1 MAQENITIKFTPEGD
16 KVLIAALKQLDIVT
30 KRLQGSTSKY
40 EKELGLLNRKL
51 KKSNDLAERKT
62 KQLRLQ
68 STAFATL
75 RSNLLLYS
83 FGIGLANKAIL
94 SFVEKSAKI
103 ENLERGF
110 ENLTKSIDTNGDSLR
125 RLQDA
130 TDGTVN
136 SADLLKQANNAMM
149 LGVVKSDKE
158 MAQLFDT
165 AQRLGQ
171 ALGKDTVSSI
181 ESLVTGMGR
190 QSRLMLD
197 NLGIIVKAED
207 AYLRYAKK
215 IGVSKDSLSDL
226 QRKEAFNQEVLRVS
240 SKLVRQLG
248 DEHLSASSDIE
259 RMNSAMTDISIVIGK
274 ILTPVITETASILQ
288 GLSKLMN
295 PQVMQM
301 YGLSVGFVATAF
313 LSYERAVKGATLAT
327 SIFLKV
333 TKIGLILSTV
343 TLISELG
350 ISFFGLRNKTKKAN
364 ETQGEFTEGQKE
376 LGDAASSARLEILK
390 QVKTLDELLKI
401 GEKSK
406 KNLLAVAKSEKT
418 RIEGL
423 IEQKTLQLEIAQN
436 QMKSGRDLF
445 DVEDTRLKQARTS
458 LMQAKTDVVER
469 KKILD
474 DLLQKQKEF
483 KNREMSNE
491 VFAASE
497 SFIEASQ
504 RVERFQEEVN
514 NASQAVSNISPE
526 AIKVLEIELSKLDDS
541 LAETIKKIIKLQEEQ
556 VADPELLETANK
568 MSFWAD
574 QVFQVAS
581 AYSALSQ
588 AQLDADR
595 KTALAAANNIKN
607 EKRREKEIEKVE
619 AKFEKKQKKLNKQKQ
634 KIAIAETI
642 MNTSTSMVK
651 TLAEYGAT
659 PVGIALMTFAAT
671 IGALQLATIKAQKFE
686 RGGLVGGRRH
696 SQGGT
701 MIEAEKGEFVMSR
714 SAVDAVGIETMNR
727 INAGGGAGNVNIS
740 FAGNVMSDD
749 FIESEAIPKIKEAI
763 RRGADI
769 GVS

>member
-1 MAQENITIKFTPEGD
+1 
-16 KVLIAALKQLDIVT
+16 
-30 KRLQGSTSKY
+30 
-40 EKELGLLNRKL
+40 
-51 KKSNDLAERKT
+51 
-62 KQLRLQ
+62 
-68 STAFATL
+68 
-75 RSNLLLYS
+75 
-83 FGIGLANKAIL
+83 
-94 SFVEKSAKI
+94 
-103 ENLERGF
+103 
-110 ENLTKSIDTNGDSLR
+110 
-125 RLQDA
+125 
-130 TDGTVN
+130 
-136 SADLLKQANNAMM
+136 
-149 LGVVKSDKE
+149 
-158 MAQLFDT
+158 
-165 AQRLGQ
+165 
-171 ALGKDTVSSI
+171 
-181 ESLVTGMGR
+181 
-190 QSRLMLD
+190 
-197 NLGIIVKAED
+197 
-207 AYLRYAKK
+207 
-215 IGVSKDSLSDL
+215 
-226 QRKEAFNQEVLRVS
+226 
-240 SKLVRQLG
+240 
-248 DEHLSASSDIE
+248 
-259 RMNSAMTDISIVIGK
+259 MN
-274 ILTPVITETASILQ
+274 
-288 GLSKLMN
+288 
-295 PQVMQM
+295 
-301 YGLSVGFVATAF
+301 
-313 LSYERAVKGATLAT
+313 
-327 SIFLKV
+327 
-333 TKIGLILSTV
+333 
-343 TLISELG
+343 
-350 ISFFGLRNKTKKAN
+350 
-364 ETQGEFTEGQKE
+364 
-376 LGDAASSARLEILK
+376 
-390 QVKTLDELLKI
+390 
-401 GEKSK
+401 
-406 KNLLAVAKSEKT
+406 
-418 RIEGL
+418 
-423 IEQKTLQLEIAQN
+423 
-436 QMKSGRDLF
+436 SGRDLF
-445 DVEDTRLKQARTS
+445 DIEDTRLKQARTS

-469 KKILD
+469 KKIMD

-483 KNREMSNE
+483 SNIQLSDE
-491 VFAASE
+491 IFKAKQ

-504 RVERFQEEVN
+504 RVEIFQEEVN

-595 KTALAAANNIKN
+595 KGALAAANNIKN
-607 EKRREKEIEKVE
+607 EKRREKEIAKVE

-642 MNTSTSMVK
+642 MNTSASMVK